1 MAEEV
6 LTDTGIRH
14 LNIGGEP
21 GIFEM
26 SEPVRAGAAAN
37 TRRELVLRNAR
48 LVSGLILMAFVVTHL
63 FNHALGLISLEA
75 AEQGRHI
82 FLGIWRNPLG
92 TLLFYGA
99 VLAHVG
105 LSLLALYRRRTLSM
119 PPREWAQVVLGLAI
133 PLLIAEHVVGTRG
146 LHQLFEAKDTYA
158 FVVEYWSQSATM
170 SAWIVIALLVIW
182 AHGCLGLFFWLRYRP
197 WFPRAAPYLL
207 VFAVLVPVFALL
219 GFSDMSREVASME
232 SPSLTAIDPAVVPAA
247 LAAKDTI
254 VRAVYI
260 GYVALLALVL
270 SARAIRDHLERRN
283 LIEVHYPGGRKVR
296 VPKGCSVLD
305 ASRLGGI
312 NHYAV
317 CGGRGRCSTCRIRVF
332 EGLADQPEP
341 GPVEARTLH
350 RISAEEDVRLACQL
364 RPSHDLGVAPL
375 LSPPP
380 MTGLFD
386 AASDP
391 GHEKVVAVMFC
402 DMRSF
407 TAFAD
412 QRLPFDV
419 VFLLNRYFG
428 VVGNAVESAGGRLD
442 KFIGDGA
449 MALFGLEG
457 RPDEACR
464 EALLAARAI
473 IEGVDRLSEDLS
485 AELRGHLRV
494 AIGIHVGQAIVGS
507 MGYGRAMSVT
517 AIGDTVNVGSRLEAA
532 AKEFDA
538 AIVVSEAAAK
548 LSGLDLSGFD
558 AHEIEIRGRAR
569 PLGVYVLRQDVTAP
583 APVAVG

>member
-1 MAEEV
+1 
-6 LTDTGIRH
+6 
-14 LNIGGEP
+14 
-21 GIFEM
+21 M
-26 SEPVRAGAAAN
+26 SEPVRAGAAGN
-37 TRRELVLRNAR
+37 TRRELVVRNMR

-63 FNHALGLISLEA
+63 INHALGLISLGT

-82 FLGIWRNPLG
+82 FLSVWRNPLG

-99 VLAHVG
+99 VLVHVA
-105 LSLLALYRRRTLSM
+105 LTLLALYRRHTLSM

-146 LHQLFEAKDTYA
+146 LHQLFQAKDTYA
-158 FVVEYWSQSATM
+158 FVVEFWSQSAAN
-170 SAWIVIALLVIW
+170 SIRIVIALLVIW

-207 VFAVLVPVFALL
+207 VLGVLIPVLALL
-219 GFSDMSREVASME
+219 GFSDMSREVAAME
-232 SPSLTAIDPAVVPAA
+232 SPSLTAIDPDVVPAA

-254 VRAVYI
+254 DRAVYAA
-260 GYVALLALVL
+260 YVALLALVL
-270 SARAIRDHLERRN
+270 GARAVRDHLERRN
-283 LIEVHYPGGRKVR
+283 MIEIRYPGGRSVR
-296 VPKGCSVLD
+296 VAKGCSVLD

-341 GPVEARTLH
+341 DPVEARTLL
-350 RISAEEDVRLACQL
+350 RISAEDDVRLACQL
-364 RPSHDLGVAPL
+364 RPTHDLGVAPL
-375 LSPPP
+375 LSPLPSNEAP
-380 MTGLFD
+380 MG

-473 IEGVDRLSEDLS
+473 IDGVDRLSEDLS
-485 AELRGHLRV
+485 AEFRGHLRV

-558 AHEIEIRGRAR
+558 AREIEIRGRAR
-569 PLGVYVLRQDVTAP
+569 PLGVYVLRQGATAP